1 MFVIE
6 EFKNLYG
13 LNFAELSKFLISSE
27 SKMRID
33 VDCSPNGKVLCACL
47 VVPDG
52 RVYDLFFGSDDN
64 EDFRLPLYKMRR
76 IK

>member
-1 MFVIE
+1 MIE

-13 LNFAELSKFLISSE
+13 LNFAELSIFLVSSE
-27 SKMRID
+27 SGMSVD
-33 VDCSPNGKVLCACL
+33 VDCSSNGKVLCAYL

-52 RVYDLFFGSDDN
+52 RVYDLFFGSNDN
-64 EDFRLPLYKMRR
+64 EDFALPLYKMRR